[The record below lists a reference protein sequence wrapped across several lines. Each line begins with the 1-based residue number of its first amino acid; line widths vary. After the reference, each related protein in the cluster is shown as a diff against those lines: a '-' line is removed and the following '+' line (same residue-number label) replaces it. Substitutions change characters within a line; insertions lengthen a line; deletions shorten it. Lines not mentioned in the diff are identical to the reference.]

1 METKFEWTAIHKH
14 PNGTEIESIAES
26 TTANYSAVVIDYKI
40 ELGVTALRDDPD
52 YIRYYINWTR
62 LITTGI
68 IPVAL
73 LIYFNYGIFRG
84 IQVVT
89 LCRHNINHLGKLTL
103 MVHQNKEKLESSIL
117 PKDQI
122 FSIKIAYTYLL
133 INF

>member
-26 TTANYSAVVIDYKI
+26 TTANYSAAVIDYKI

-84 IQVVT
+84 IQVI
-89 LCRHNINHLGKLTL
+89 LYRHNIDHLGKLTL
-103 MVHQNKEKLESSIL
+103 
-117 PKDQI
+117 
-122 FSIKIAYTYLL
+122 TY
-133 INF
+133 

>member
-26 TTANYSAVVIDYKI
+26 TTANYSAAVIDYKI

-84 IQVVT
+84 IQVRDFSASFRSIFFSDQT
-89 LCRHNINHLGKLTL
+89 FCSIFTITHLN
-103 MVHQNKEKLESSIL
+103 V
-117 PKDQI
+117 
-122 FSIKIAYTYLL
+122 
-133 INF
+133 